1 MKITVSRE
9 IADFAGIW
17 PVLDQPG
24 DHFAYAFQARDVLEV
39 WLQTIGAARQT
50 RPVFVSVSEPEGTP
64 VMLLPLG
71 IERQHG
77 LRILRF
83 LDGGVSDYNA
93 PVLFPGA
100 NAIEPDA
107 MNRLWAEIAG
117 QLPRFDVAVLEK
129 IPADVTGMRNPMLAL
144 TPAADFSSGHLIR
157 LNAKAE
163 GAKTAA
169 KQFRFSDG
177 PRKRRK
183 LDALAV
189 TRNFIATE
197 PADIARVMAEFIRQ
211 KSRRYVET
219 RGADGFDRPGYREYY
234 HLMVER
240 FCASGHVQLSAFLSG
255 ETPIA
260 THLGIVTRD
269 RFYFLM
275 PAHEGGAWAKL
286 SPGLL
291 HMEEIIA
298 WSLANGIGT
307 FDMGVGDEGYKS
319 RIENDQ
325 LPLFRGQYSRTAA
338 GSIYILLS
346 AARRRLAAGPLGRAV
361 RARRKSQAGKTG
373 RSGTEQEPSD

>member
-1 MKITVSRE
+1 MKIEVSSE

-24 DHFAYAFQARDVLEV
+24 PHCAYAFQTRDVLEV
-39 WLQTIGAARQT
+39 WLRTIGAARRIQ
-50 RPVFVSVSEPEGTP
+50 PVFVCVSAPDGTP

-71 IERQHG
+71 IERQRG

-100 NAIEPDA
+100 DVIEA
-107 MNRLWAEIAG
+107 EEMRRLWAEIAG
-117 QLPRFDVAVLEK
+117 HLPWFDVAILDK
-129 IPADVTGMRNPMLAL
+129 IPADVTGMRNPLQAL
-144 TPAADFSSGHLIR
+144 TPIADLYSGHLIR
-157 LNAKAE
+157 LNVKAG
-163 GAKTAA
+163 GAKDQA

-189 TRNFIATE
+189 ARNFIATE

-211 KSRRYVET
+211 KTRRYVET
-219 RGADGFDRPGYREYY
+219 RGTDGFDRPGYREYY

-240 FCASGHVQLSAFLSG
+240 FCATGHVQVSAFLSG

-260 THLGIVTRD
+260 AHWGIVTRD
-269 RFYFLM
+269 RFYSLM
-275 PAHEGGAWAKL
+275 PAHEFGSWAKF

-291 HMEEIIA
+291 HLEEMIA

-307 FDMGVGDEGYKS
+307 FDLGVGDESYKL
-319 RIENDQ
+319 RIENEQ
-325 LPLFRGQYSRTAA
+325 LPLFRGQHAKTAA
-338 GSIYILLS
+338 GTIYVLLS

-361 RARRKSQAGKTG
+361 RAHRKSRVGKTG
-373 RSGTEQEPSD
+373 RSGAGRDPAE